1 MESAEK
7 VICCDRGNND
17 ALLASM
23 LNNNNAWANNPF
35 AYLMFL
41 SIFRNFNGYGENGG
55 ENFNSR
61 QIAALQD
68 VVNTNHNN
76 DLAMQALANNQDAV
90 RELAQAFNTSLG
102 NIQMAVCNVKSAVEQ
117 VAGATGFSAERVI
130 NAVNLGDANMMQQ
143 MQQCCCQTKTAILEQ
158 GYQSQLAI
166 ERQTNGIQA
175 QMAANHSSEQLQA
188 CQNQNQ
194 TIAAINNIGTL
205 LQQGFT
211 QLGYSGQQNT
221 QRIIDHLATQKLR
234 HYATSWQKQV
244 RRRRQRNNRCTQN
257 NHNSNNRSV
266 TRGKTMGIMGFSK
279 SPFPH
284 LIVNGQL

>member
-1 MESAEK
+1 MDAEK
-7 VICCDRGNND
+7 VVCYDRGVSGNND

-55 ENFNSR
+55 ENYNSR

-90 RELAQAFNTSLG
+90 RELAQAFNTNLG

-143 MQQCCCQTKTAILEQ
+143 MQNACCGIKTAIIEH
-158 GYQSQLAI
+158 GYQSQLAT

-194 TIAAINNIGTL
+194 TIAAINGLGTIM
-205 LQQGFT
+205 QQGFT
-211 QLGYSGQQNT
+211 QLGFSGERNT
-221 QRIIDHLATQKLR
+221 QRILDHLCNAETQALRDKL
-234 HYATSWQKQV
+234 AEASQKAQ
-244 RRRRQRNNRCTQN
+244 TAEIIAAL
-257 NHNSNNRSV
+257 
-266 TRGKTMGIMGFSK
+266 KTTTTPTTGA
-279 SPFPH
+279 
-284 LIVNGQL
+284 

>member
-1 MESAEK
+1 MEAEK
-7 VICCDRGNND
+7 IVCCDRGNND
-17 ALLASM
+17 ALIASM
-23 LNNNNAWANNPF
+23 MNGNNAWANNPF

-41 SIFRNFNGYGENGG
+41 SLFRNNWNGEGNGTD
-55 ENFNSR
+55 FNSR

-90 RELAQAFNTSLG
+90 RELAQAFNTNLG

-130 NAVNLGDANMMQQ
+130 NAIALGDANLMQQ

-158 GYQSQLAI
+158 GYQSQLAT

-194 TIAAINNIGTL
+194 TVAAINNIGTL

-211 QLGYSGQQNT
+211 QLGFSGQQNT
-221 QRIIDHLATQKLR
+221 QRIIDHLCNAETQALRDKL
-234 HYATSWQKQV
+234 AEASQKAQ
-244 RRRRQRNNRCTQN
+244 TAEIIAAL
-257 NHNSNNRSV
+257 
-266 TRGKTMGIMGFSK
+266 KTTTTPTTGA
-279 SPFPH
+279 
-284 LIVNGQL
+284 

>member
-17 ALLASM
+17 ALLATLASNGGM
-23 LNNNNAWANNPF
+23 NGAWNNPF
-35 AYLMFL
+35 AYLIWMCMM
-41 SIFRNFNGYGENGG
+41 RNWNGYGENGG
-55 ENFNSR
+55 ENYNSR

-90 RELAQAFNTSLG
+90 RELAQAFNTNLG
-102 NIQMAVCNVKSAVEQ
+102 NIQMAVCNVKAAIEQ

-130 NAVNLGDANMMQQ
+130 NAIALGDANLMQQ

-158 GYQSQLAI
+158 GYQSQLAT

-194 TIAAINNIGTL
+194 TIAAINGLGTIM
-205 LQQGFT
+205 QQGFT
-211 QLGYSGQQNT
+211 QLGFSGQQNT
-221 QRIIDHLATQKLR
+221 QRILDHLCNAETQALRDKL
-234 HYATSWQKQV
+234 AEASQKAQ
-244 RRRRQRNNRCTQN
+244 TAEIIAAL
-257 NHNSNNRSV
+257 
-266 TRGKTMGIMGFSK
+266 KTTTTPTTGA
-279 SPFPH
+279 
-284 LIVNGQL
+284 

>member
-1 MESAEK
+1 MEAEK
-7 VICCDRGNND
+7 IVCCDRGNND
-17 ALLASM
+17 ALLATLANGGGM
-23 LNNNNAWANNPF
+23 NGAWNNPF
-35 AYLMFL
+35 AYLIWMCMM
-41 SIFRNFNGYGENGG
+41 RNWNGYGENGG

-143 MQQCCCQTKTAILEQ
+143 MQQCCCQTKTAIIEQ

-194 TIAAINNIGTL
+194 TIAAINGLGTIM
-205 LQQGFT
+205 QQGFT
-211 QLGYSGQQNT
+211 QLGFSGQQNT
-221 QRIIDHLATQKLR
+221 QRIIDHLCNAETQALRDKL
-234 HYATSWQKQV
+234 AEASQKAQ
-244 RRRRQRNNRCTQN
+244 TAEIIAAL
-257 NHNSNNRSV
+257 
-266 TRGKTMGIMGFSK
+266 KTTTTPTAGA
-279 SPFPH
+279 
-284 LIVNGQL
+284 

>member
-1 MESAEK
+1 MDAEK
-7 VICCDRGNND
+7 VVCYDRGACGNND

-55 ENFNSR
+55 ENYNSR

-102 NIQMAVCNVKSAVEQ
+102 NIQMAVCNVKAAIEQ
-117 VAGATGFSAERVI
+117 VSGQTGYSAERVI

-143 MQQCCCQTKTAILEQ
+143 MQQCCCNLRTAVVE
-158 GYQSQLAI
+158 GNYQNQLAI

-175 QMAANHSSEQLQA
+175 QMAANHSSEQLQS

-194 TIAAINNIGTL
+194 TIAAINGLGTIM
-205 LQQGFT
+205 QQGFT
-211 QLGYSGQQNT
+211 QLGFSGERNT
-221 QRIIDHLATQKLR
+221 QRILDHMCNAETQALRDKLAEASQKAQTAEIIAALK
-234 HYATSWQKQV
+234 TSA
-244 RRRRQRNNRCTQN
+244 
-257 NHNSNNRSV
+257 
-266 TRGKTMGIMGFSK
+266 
-279 SPFPH
+279 
-284 LIVNGQL
+284 